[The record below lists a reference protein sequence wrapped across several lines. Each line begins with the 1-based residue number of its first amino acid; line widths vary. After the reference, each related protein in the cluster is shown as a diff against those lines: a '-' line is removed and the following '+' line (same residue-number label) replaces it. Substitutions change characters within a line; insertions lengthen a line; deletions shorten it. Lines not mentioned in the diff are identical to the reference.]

1 MKKIDSLFKSTNTG
15 YPLNKRY
22 PPKLIES
29 YVRDLKYVVKQ
40 VEEGQCL
47 PTRKELKEYFSDTYG
62 IEVGEGAIHRH
73 IQLLQKG
80 KKLWR

>member
-29 YVRDLKYVVKQ
+29 YLRDLRYVIKQ

-47 PTRKELKEYFSDTYG
+47 PTRRELKEYFFETYE
-62 IEVGEGAIHRH
+62 IEISEGAIHRH
-73 IQLLQKG
+73 ITTLKKG
-80 KKLWR
+80 GKLWR